1 MRRLRRLQKLCTSS
15 PRLQG
20 SAFYFCGADATAT
33 LVRSAVV
40 HVIASV
46 EADKTFQKAGR
57 HDLSFQL
64 KGFRRADEGTGGAC
78 DQTGRIFGIDQELTA
93 LIHSVMSPETFRVV
107 TLAVVRLKT
116 IPASVRIA

>member
-1 MRRLRRLQKLCTSS
+1 MHIPATFAGSALLLRRRRNGYL
-15 PRLQG
+15 G
-20 SAFYFCGADATAT
+20 
-33 LVRSAVV
+33 VRSAVV

-46 EADKTFQKAGR
+46 EADKTLQKAGR

-78 DQTGRIFGIDQELTA
+78 EQTGRILGIDQELTA

-107 TLAVVRLKT
+107 TLAVVD
-116 IPASVRIA
+116 